1 MMLLSVARPD
11 NSRGFPAAL
20 PEYDVC
26 QVGSQ
31 GICELFILSNALI
44 CILTNIKEAYR
55 YYIRPAES
63 ILWFLLS
70 FLIQKHHI
78 ASKTFKN

>member
-1 MMLLSVARPD
+1 MMLLSVSSLGD
-11 NSRGFPAAL
+11 SQGFPAAL

-44 CILTNIKEAYR
+44 CILTNIKEA
-55 YYIRPAES
+55 
-63 ILWFLLS
+63 
-70 FLIQKHHI
+70 
-78 ASKTFKN
+78 